1 MDADLQ
7 SVVAALAEL
16 TDSELRALID
26 ATYRA
31 PQIAPGLLAW
41 IDALERLR
49 ELVLPQGGIIVSS
62 RSPAVMKA
70 MVHIAPPEV
79 GHSSRSPSRDK
90 SRANRL
96 RY

>member
-26 ATYRA
+26 ATYGA

-49 ELVLPQGGIIVSS
+49 ELVLPQGG
-62 RSPAVMKA
+62 
-70 MVHIAPPEV
+70 
-79 GHSSRSPSRDK
+79 GHRQQQVR
-90 SRANRL
+90 RR
-96 RY
+96 